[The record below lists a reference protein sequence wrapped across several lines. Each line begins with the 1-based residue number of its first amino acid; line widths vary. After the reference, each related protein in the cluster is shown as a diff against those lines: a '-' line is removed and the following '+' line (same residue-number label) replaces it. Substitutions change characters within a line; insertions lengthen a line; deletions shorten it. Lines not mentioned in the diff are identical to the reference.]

1 MINAAAKHNVRWYK
15 AAAVLLSMLFGLM
28 RSYAAGVDYNEVMV
42 NNVWVDVPLTQVF
55 RDISV
60 ETGVILATCPHVTDQ
75 LISLDAGSGRL
86 LDECLVELVAGRGL
100 FVYPKNKKFYLIGC
114 GDSSCPSFME
124 VADSSRIYL
133 KYVTAKHLKT
143 SLPKS
148 VQEYI
153 SSGERPN
160 EVLLY
165 ATPEISKRIMEIIA
179 KLDVPQPQVVLEV
192 LVVELWEDAS
202 REFGLDWKYERQ
214 GVSAG
219 ITQGLEI
226 FTGIAGYTNVP
237 AEQFTNLLLTL
248 KMLVGE
254 GKASIRS
261 RPRVATLNG
270 EKATIDISLDE
281 YFSIVTDSGYY
292 SSSRS
297 ELQIIKSGVLL
308 EITPHIGDKG
318 DITVDV
324 LTEVS
329 DVASRQSR
337 VTRDNSGNL
346 PVIRRRKANT
356 CVRVKEG
363 DAIVLGGLIE
373 TREQSSVKKVPV
385 LGDTPLIGGLF
396 TSKSNTS
403 EKKEMVIFITPR
415 LMKDAKDPLA
425 SRNKMISIEE
435 ELKDLREL
443 VGMLGGENQADA
455 NSSDTQDRTI
465 SSEHHDLPN
474 VNDELHALK
483 DTVVLLDAKN
493 KPGQSPPDIK
503 ENEPVIKN

>member
-1 MINAAAKHNVRWYK
+1 M
-15 AAAVLLSMLFGLM
+15 
-28 RSYAAGVDYNEVMV
+28 
-42 NNVWVDVPLTQVF
+42 
-55 RDISV
+55 
-60 ETGVILATCPHVTDQ
+60 
-75 LISLDAGSGRL
+75 
-86 LDECLVELVAGRGL
+86 
-100 FVYPKNKKFYLIGC
+100 
-114 GDSSCPSFME
+114 
-124 VADSSRIYL
+124 
-133 KYVTAKHLKT
+133 
-143 SLPKS
+143 
-148 VQEYI
+148 
-153 SSGERPN
+153 
-160 EVLLY
+160 
-165 ATPEISKRIMEIIA
+165 
-179 KLDVPQPQVVLEV
+179 
-192 LVVELWEDAS
+192 
-202 REFGLDWKYERQ
+202 
-214 GVSAG
+214 
-219 ITQGLEI
+219 
-226 FTGIAGYTNVP
+226 AGYTNVP

-248 KMLVGE
+248 RMLVGE

-281 YFSIVTDSGYY
+281 YYSIVTDLGYY

-346 PVIRRRKANT
+346 PIIRRRKANT

-373 TREQSSVKKVPV
+373 SREQSSVKKVPV
-385 LGDTPLIGGLF
+385 LGDIPLMGGLF
-396 TSKSNTS
+396 TSKSNTA

-435 ELKDLREL
+435 ELKGLREL

-465 SSEHHDLPN
+465 FSEHHDLLN

-503 ENEPVIKN
+503 ENESVIKN